1 MSLCSKC
8 SYFQKVQFEDLR
20 EHRFCVAFGMRL
32 PSEAVKCTDFKDKAL
47 AKIHPSVEYEDTQTV
62 QLIQVNKPVDQKA
75 GYL

>member
-8 SYFQKVQFEDLR
+8 RWFSKATFEDLR
-20 EHRFCVAFGMRL
+20 EVKRCSYWDLWLTA
-32 PSEAVKCTDFKDKAL
+32 EATKCTLFEDKEL